1 MEGLDELEIA
11 MAEFNVFRDE
21 LAITYPGLGH
31 ALWDP
36 HPGSLSPPVE
46 IGDVGFVKD
55 GRFSRLFN
63 ALLPGD
69 HPSHATFGVPENYEP
84 LQLREQDH
92 IDRGALS
99 PGIFSSYGLPT
110 DGSGVLES
118 G

>member
-1 MEGLDELEIA
+1 MEGLDGLEPA
-11 MAEFNVFRDE
+11 MAQFDVFRDE
-21 LAITYPGLGH
+21 LAIAYPGLGY

-36 HPGSLSPPVE
+36 QLRRFPPVE
-46 IGDVGFVKD
+46 IGDVGFVRK
-55 GRFSRLFN
+55 GRFFRLFN

-92 IDRGALS
+92 IDRGTLS
-99 PGIFSSYGLPT
+99 PGIFSSYGLPS
-110 DGSGVLES
+110 DGSGIFES